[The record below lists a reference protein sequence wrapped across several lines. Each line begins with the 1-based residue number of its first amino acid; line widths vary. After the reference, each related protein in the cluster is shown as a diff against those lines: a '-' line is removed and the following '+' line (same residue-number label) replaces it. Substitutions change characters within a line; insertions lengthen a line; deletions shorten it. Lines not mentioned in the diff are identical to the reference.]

1 MSTEV
6 EAALLADNTRKNLF
20 SEDGSAPLALALCGG
35 RAPPPSRLWVGIRA
49 GNTYTLC
56 TQQRGNTVV
65 AFTALVFA
73 CQPRVHPSFSLRS
86 PLVCISEMDNYFGAN
101 EEAPAKRK
109 AESDDEANAEGNDEG
124 GSDGGGSDPE
134 ARVSG
139 ASCSTG

>member
-1 MSTEV
+1 
-6 EAALLADNTRKNLF
+6 
-20 SEDGSAPLALALCGG
+20 
-35 RAPPPSRLWVGIRA
+35 
-49 GNTYTLC
+49 
-56 TQQRGNTVV
+56 
-65 AFTALVFA
+65 
-73 CQPRVHPSFSLRS
+73 
-86 PLVCISEMDNYFGAN
+86 MDNYFGAN